1 MFSAGYLHI
10 CLWLRK
16 CFSVNLENNFG
27 ISSLTE
33 NQFYQSDAQVCY
45 SRRRK
50 KTKVQR
56 GIVGVV
62 VFIIKQPPLLMN
74 FCFLRSHC
82 FSLGANSVADI
93 WNEASAQL
101 QQNIWPWSTCSH
113 AETSH
118 TISWESFFKQKWQKC
133 SSSVFFLYVCVM
145 CKSATKIDYL
155 WFVSWTK
162 TALWKKKKKC
172 EPEEGIS

>member
-113 AETSH
+113 KEPRTLYLGSH
-118 TISWESFFKQKWQKC
+118 FSSKNGKNVAVLSFFC
-133 SSSVFFLYVCVM
+133 MCVFCVRVQPRL
-145 CKSATKIDYL
+145 IIFGL
-155 WFVSWTK
+155 
-162 TALWKKKKKC
+162 
-172 EPEEGIS
+172 